1 MRVNDKQK
9 QISKLLWDFQSLREE
24 HVYKLCNCEEKD
36 INFLIASKVIKRD
49 NKNKCTFNK
58 IRLYCWRVS

>member
-1 MRVNDKQK
+1 MQVNDKQK

-36 INFLIASKVIKRD
+36 INFLIASKVINNRK
-49 NKNKCTFNK
+49 FSK
-58 IRLYCWRVS
+58 IL

>member
-1 MRVNDKQK
+1 MQVNDKQK

-36 INFLIASKVIKRD
+36 INFYRKMANSTITIESMLR
-49 NKNKCTFNK
+49 KC
-58 IRLYCWRVS
+58 IG